1 MEFLY
6 LVGCQKLSADPL
18 GEVLYIYL
26 RHMLM
31 TPSKLVHAFL
41 SKTVLKF
48 IESLYFSKNL

>member
-31 TPSKLVHAFL
+31 TPSSAFL